1 MEEYKLDE
9 GPLITMYGWV
19 VAVNPLGQM
28 LFSPLL
34 GFISDRVGS
43 VRLACIVGSVAYVV
57 GNGLYSILSVFPEGS
72 R

>member
-34 GFISDRVGS
+34 GFISDRVQTPWGKRKPW
-43 VRLACIVGSVAYVV
+43 VQ
-57 GNGLYSILSVFPEGS
+57 LSD
-72 R
+72 RW